1 MRPEHEIAGEASN
14 HPSGQLNHLG
24 ALDADT
30 TDAGPERTLW
40 YRRRTVNADDQFDA
54 AVNDQNLA
62 VASRRLTQ
70 PTAQFLVDDRF
81 AAMTRDALR
90 GWTSDPQVTF
100 ENRHLGGGR
109 LGRATFRGAEPLR
122 LGDS

>member
-1 MRPEHEIAGEASN
+1 MRAEHEIAGEASN

-24 ALDADT
+24 VLDADT

-40 YRRRTVNADDQFDA
+40 YRRWTVNADDQFDA

-70 PTAQFLVDDRF
+70 PAAQFPVSENS
-81 AAMTRDALR
+81 
-90 GWTSDPQVTF
+90 TSGTLEVV
-100 ENRHLGGGR
+100 GSVG
-109 LGRATFRGAEPLR
+109 PLSEASSR
-122 LGDS
+122 SD